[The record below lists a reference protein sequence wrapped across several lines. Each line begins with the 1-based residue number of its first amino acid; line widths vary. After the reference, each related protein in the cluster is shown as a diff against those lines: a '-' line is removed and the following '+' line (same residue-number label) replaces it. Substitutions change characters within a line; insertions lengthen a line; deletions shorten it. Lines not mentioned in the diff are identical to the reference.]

1 MRERPKL
8 PKIGEEIK
16 RWSGLIG
23 DELATWPR
31 VTSKP
36 MFGMTAFYRG
46 THIFA
51 ALPRTRAAGTDR
63 ALLIKL
69 GPGAPSPRSL
79 GPGAPAPR
87 SLGPPR
93 VKHPRL
99 KGSIGPGAGW
109 VTFELEV
116 ESDIADALTWLAKAY
131 ERARRQKRQRE
142 LR

>member
-31 VTSKP
+31 VSSKP

-46 THIFA
+46 KHIFA

-63 ALLIKL
+63 ALLVKL
-69 GPGAPSPRSL
+69 
-79 GPGAPAPR
+79 
-87 SLGPPR
+87 PR

-109 VTFELEV
+109 VSFELEA

-131 ERARRQKRQRE
+131 ERARQQRE
-142 LR
+142 RRGRR

>member
-46 THIFA
+46 KYIFA

-63 ALLIKL
+63 SLLIKL
-69 GPGAPSPRSL
+69 
-79 GPGAPAPR
+79 
-87 SLGPPR
+87 PR
-93 VKHPRL
+93 VKHARL
-99 KGSIGPGAGW
+99 RGGRGPGAGW
-109 VTFELEV
+109 VTFELEA
-116 ESDIADALTWLAKAY
+116 ESDIAEALTWLAKAY
-131 ERARRQKRQRE
+131 VRARAPRS
-142 LR
+142 